1 MTLNVLAN
9 LKAILSSKPAGAAT
23 MSADGASAADGA
35 PDFAT
40 LLDQSSV
47 AAKIAQPAFP
57 VKAAMDATT
66 PVLSPASPSDLEAAA
81 ALPSPNAP
89 ADTVAPALPLT
100 CASAEAL
107 EAPAAH
113 TLPSGITTT
122 SPGAPATL
130 RNVADAMPSARPAQV
145 QSAAETPAAVIMAD
159 PTVGVK
165 VQVDE
170 PVEARGKSSI
180 PASSATITAT
190 ALPDIVPPEPVA
202 VSVAQGKAP
211 GKAAGAGRAI
221 PIPVPVAVSVADATD
236 ADMARPD
243 ETREDGAGE
252 DTDTVLVAD
261 AGLMMAPQPVVL
273 ASSAPM
279 ASVPPSSPAQ
289 ASDQISGAS
298 SAPSLSMPVATVA
311 PAAPSAGV
319 EMVRAAA
326 EAPQSA
332 DMAAAPFEAAIANA
346 VPISKTAASR
356 ARVPVHTQAQAP
368 QIQTAEAP
376 TAEAP
381 TAEAQTAEAQTAEAR
396 TTGARAIEAQTAQA
410 VLPATGTEPS
420 IAAVAALPEPAA
432 PAIGEATALLRFASQ
447 GGVDSKAGA
456 SVRPS
461 NGLPAIDGIAAR
473 VVTRADSPAR
483 ARTAASSDAD
493 PAAVPVLI
501 ASTPVSVQSAAAG
514 TDATLAAP
522 TATPI
527 AAHGAIAAPD
537 LSASLGQRVI
547 DMSVGG
553 QWIDG
558 LAKEIATLSAGSGQ
572 GTFHLSP
579 PHLGPMRVDVR
590 NGDLG
595 GQVSLTV
602 QTEAAEAALRQ
613 DSDKLKTDGQFSGIR
628 ISDVRIDRVHH
639 VAEPSRSD
647 TGNNQNN
654 SRDGNANQANGQ
666 SMLSQG
672 QGQSQGQNQA
682 QANSQQ
688 TGRKTLLGEA
698 VLSHAEPADQRV
710 GDDSQSGFRR
720 ARYA

>member
-23 MSADGASAADGA
+23 MSADGASVADGA

-47 AAKIAQPAFP
+47 AAKIAQPSFP

-66 PVLSPASPSDLEAAA
+66 PVLSPALPSDLEAAA
-81 ALPSPNAP
+81 ALPSPNASVD
-89 ADTVAPALPLT
+89 AVAPALPLT
-100 CASAEAL
+100 RASAEAV
-107 EAPAAH
+107 EALAAH
-113 TLPSGITTT
+113 ALPSGMATI

-130 RNVADAMPSARPAQV
+130 RNGTDAMPSARPAQV
-145 QSAAETPAAVIMAD
+145 QSAAETPAAVVMAD
-159 PTVGVK
+159 PTVGVE

-190 ALPDIVPPEPVA
+190 AVPDIVPPEPVA
-202 VSVAQGKAP
+202 VPVAQGKAP
-211 GKAAGAGRAI
+211 GKAAGADRAI
-221 PIPVPVAVSVADATD
+221 PIPAPVAVSVAGADVTD

-261 AGLMMAPQPVVL
+261 AGLMMAPQPVVV

-279 ASVPPSSPAQ
+279 ASVPPSPPAQ
-289 ASDQISGAS
+289 ASGQISGAS

-311 PAAPSAGV
+311 TVAPAAPSAGV
-319 EMVRAAA
+319 EMVMAAA

-332 DMAAAPFEAAIANA
+332 DMLAAPFQAAIANA

-356 ARVPVHTQAQAP
+356 ARVPVQTQAQAP
-368 QIQTAEAP
+368 QIQTAEAR
-376 TAEAP
+376 TAG
-381 TAEAQTAEAQTAEAR
+381 AR
-396 TTGARAIEAQTAQA
+396 TTGASAMEAQTAQA

-432 PAIGEATALLRFASQ
+432 SAMGEATALLRFASQ

-456 SVRPS
+456 SVRPPDS
-461 NGLPAIDGIAAR
+461 LPAIDGIAAR
-473 VVTRADSPAR
+473 VVARADGPVR

-493 PAAVPVLI
+493 PAAVPVSI
-501 ASTPVSVQSAAAG
+501 ASTPVSVQSAAAQ
-514 TDATLAAP
+514 TDATLAAS
-522 TATPI
+522 TATPV
-527 AAHGAIAAPD
+527 AAHGAIPAPD

-595 GQVSLTV
+595 AQVSLTV

-672 QGQSQGQNQA
+672 QSQSQGQNQAQTQA